1 MMSLVPI
8 VCQERL
14 TGCPEN
20 ILSSV
25 IISNESPANIS
36 LCVMIVV
43 NRQCW
48 LPVALLAG
56 GRVTSAVTP
65 HVPPVA
71 HSGEGEL
78 WLRD

>member
-25 IISNESPANIS
+25 AISKESPANIS

-48 LPVALLAG
+48 LTVALLAG
-56 GRVTSAVTP
+56 GRVTSAVVQ
-65 HVPPVA
+65 VPSLA
-71 HSGEGEL
+71 HSEEGEL
-78 WLRD
+78 WVRD